1 MPQSVTGQY
10 VCCKYQGKD
19 LGLGYRGERTCFYDE
34 NNPAWC
40 VFVGYE
46 RYCSRCLDDYTDAGI
61 LRLDGI
67 I

>member
-1 MPQSVTGQY
+1 MPQPVTGQY

-19 LGLGYRGERTCFYDE
+19 LGLGYRGGRACFYDE
-34 NNPAWC
+34 DDPAWC
-40 VFVGYE
+40 EFIGYE
-46 RYCSRCLDDYTDAGI
+46 RYCFLCLDDYTDAGT

>member
-1 MPQSVTGQY
+1 MPQPVTRQY

-19 LGLGYRGERTCFYDE
+19 LGLGYRGDRTCFYYE
-34 NNPAWC
+34 NSHAWC
-40 VFVGYE
+40 GFVGYE
-46 RYCSRCLDDYTDAGI
+46 RYCSLCLDDYTDAGT